1 MIKQLHLEKS
11 LFTLQ
16 IEASNYISFLTI
28 IMGKSVSKQRLDLL
42 LVERNLATS
51 RNQAQALIMEGVVY
65 VNGQKVDKAGT
76 LLKIDSEIL
85 VKNSSL
91 KYVSRGGLK
100 LEGALKHF
108 EVDVKDHIALDI
120 GASTGGFTDCLLQ
133 NGASKVYALDVGHGQ
148 LDWGLRNDDRVV
160 VMEKV
165 NARHLKEGDIP
176 EMVDIVV
183 MDASF
188 ISLTMLILPSI
199 MFLKPGGTLIALIK
213 PQFEVGKGEVGKG
226 GIVRDE
232 NKHEEVVQKI
242 TNHLE
247 GINFNIK
254 GVIASPILG
263 TQGNKEFM
271 IVATKD

>member
-1 MIKQLHLEKS
+1 MAKS
-11 LFTLQ
+11 
-16 IEASNYISFLTI
+16 IN
-28 IMGKSVSKQRLDLL
+28 KQRLDIL
-42 LVERNLATS
+42 LVERNLAVS

-76 LLKIDSEIL
+76 PLKIDCEIL
-85 VKNSSL
+85 VKSSSL

-108 EVDVKDHIALDI
+108 EVDVQDKTALDI

-148 LDWGLRNDDRVV
+148 LDWKLRNDDRVV
-160 VMEKV
+160 VMEKI

-176 EMVDIVV
+176 EKVDIVV

-188 ISLTMLILPSI
+188 ISLTMLIAPSI
-199 MFLKPGGTLIALIK
+199 MFLKPGGVLVALIK

-226 GIVRDE
+226 GIVREE
-232 NKHEEVVQKI
+232 NKHTEVVDKI
-242 TNHLE
+242 TKHLE
-247 GINFNIK
+247 ELNLNIM
-254 GVIASPILG
+254 GVIPSPILG
-263 TQGNKEFM
+263 TQGNKEFL
-271 IVATKD
+271 IAATKD

>member
-1 MIKQLHLEKS
+1 MAKS
-11 LFTLQ
+11 
-16 IEASNYISFLTI
+16 IN
-28 IMGKSVSKQRLDLL
+28 KQRLDLL
-42 LVERNLATS
+42 LVGRGLARS
-51 RNQAQALIMEGVVY
+51 RTQAQALIMEGVVY

-76 LLKIDSEIL
+76 PLKIDCEIL
-85 VKNSSL
+85 VKSSSL

-108 EVDVKDHIALDI
+108 ELDVQYKTALDV

-148 LDWGLRNDDRVV
+148 LDWKLRNDDRVV
-160 VMEKV
+160 AMEKV

-176 EMVDIVV
+176 EKVDIVV

-188 ISLTMLILPSI
+188 ISLTMLIAPSI
-199 MFLKPGGTLIALIK
+199 MFLKPRGVLVALIK

-232 NKHEEVVQKI
+232 NKHTEVVDKI
-242 TNHLE
+242 TKHLE
-247 GINFNIK
+247 ELNFNIM
-254 GVIASPILG
+254 GVIPSPILG
-263 TQGNKEFM
+263 TQGNKKFL